1 MHGESAISK
10 SAISRSSAVRS
21 QTVLPFTA
29 DRSQH
34 EQLTATVSQLEANN
48 VGLTDEN
55 RHLAE
60 AASERETFVQ
70 ELQEETRSL
79 HTR

>member
-1 MHGESAISK
+1 M
-10 SAISRSSAVRS
+10 RS
-21 QTVLPFTA
+21 QTILPFTA

-60 AASERETFVQ
+60 AANERETFVQ